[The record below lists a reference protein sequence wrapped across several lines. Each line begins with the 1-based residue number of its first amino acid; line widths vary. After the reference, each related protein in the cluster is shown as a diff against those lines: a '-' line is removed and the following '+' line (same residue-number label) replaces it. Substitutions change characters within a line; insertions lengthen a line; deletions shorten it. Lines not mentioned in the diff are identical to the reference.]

1 MATNATKTSA
11 LQRNCSDT
19 DSAAQRI
26 ADCVQKALAAAPP
39 LTSEQRDRIA
49 AIMRGGAA

>member
-1 MATNATKTSA
+1 MATTATKNTA
-11 LQRNCSDT
+11 LQSDRS
-19 DSAAQRI
+19 DPNSAAQRI
-26 ADCVQKALAAAPP
+26 ANCVQKALAAAPP